1 MDNFDLIKY
10 LAEGRLLKEG
20 KYTEFV
26 DDRENEYMDFNYS
39 AIEMDLE
46 KYGKTANDL
55 EDFLDTRDVDVEPT
69 DEEIENWFSPNEKI
83 NQYIKNGSK
92 GNLRLNFTPITS
104 LPDNFKVE
112 GDLYLYGTKITSLPY
127 NLQVGGDLDLR
138 DTPIS
143 EKYSEEEIEKM
154 VPGVKGDILAW
165 KISK

>member
-69 DEEIENWFSPNEKI
+69 DKEIENWFNS
-83 NQYIKNGSK
+83 
-92 GNLRLNFTPITS
+92 
-104 LPDNFKVE
+104 
-112 GDLYLYGTKITSLPY
+112 
-127 NLQVGGDLDLR
+127 
-138 DTPIS
+138 
-143 EKYSEEEIEKM
+143 
-154 VPGVKGDILAW
+154 
-165 KISK
+165 